1 MALFPSPVRA
11 PAARIKLRVGAALTQ
26 FRPAAT
32 NIGEAIR
39 VGIGEDILAPIQEV
53 QCSIVSN
60 YPSPSFAQPRQRPIP
75 SIIIHNTFNK
85 RRRRGCGISP
95 ISLKYMM
102 IWWWWWTYE
111 ADEGNR
117 KWLLLGLGEETAINC
132 SSGSDSNWSLQSALI
147 DIWMGKCEI
156 KYRYSDDQILIE
168 NIE

>member
-1 MALFPSPVRA
+1 MALLPSPVRA
-11 PAARIKLRVGAALTQ
+11 PASSSASVLHSLNSVPQPQISE
-26 FRPAAT
+26 RPLGG
-32 NIGEAIR
+32 NW
-39 VGIGEDILAPIQEV
+39 EDILAPIQEV